1 MKAENSERLPTISVG
16 DAVRGPETYATDM
29 HLQPLIREQL
39 ARISR
44 SRVFSLSTRMQRFLR
59 FVVETSLE
67 GRVDSLKEYVIGTEV
82 YDRKPPYE
90 PSQDSIVRTEA
101 RRLRSK
107 LKEYYET
114 DGKMDPLI
122 IGLQTRGYIPFF
134 ALREQLNSEAL
145 HAARQDEPISTEFP
159 EVLVIVMPF
168 DDASRDALA
177 KDCAQAIAERIAL
190 QLTRRPLHK
199 PVTDLPLQMAR
210 SALGKGLF
218 HGDGI

>member
-1 MKAENSERLPTISVG
+1 MK
-16 DAVRGPETYATDM
+16 
-29 HLQPLIREQL
+29 
-39 ARISR
+39 
-44 SRVFSLSTRMQRFLR
+44 RFLR
-59 FVVETSLE
+59 FVVETALE
-67 GRVDSLKEYVIGTEV
+67 GRANSLKEYVIGTEV

-122 IGLQTRGYIPFF
+122 IGLRTGGYVPFV
-134 ALREQLNSEAL
+134 ALRDRLNSDSL
-145 HAARQDEPISTEFP
+145 HADRQKEATSTEFP

-168 DDASRDALA
+168 NDVSGDALA
-177 KDCAQAIAERIAL
+177 KDCARAISEGIAL
-190 QLTRRPLHK
+190 QLTRRPIEK
-199 PVTDLPLQMAR
+199 PVAELSLPIPHLALITDLL
-210 SALGKGLF
+210 